1 MEEKAISKI
10 TKVSCK
16 KTFLLLKV
24 FPNGGW
30 FPNKV
35 ETPKTPKSPRKN
47 RLFLPEFHLSFSQI
61 SQKPWGGWLPHCAH
75 LGKHSQKKTY
85 FYLETFPNLLWIDHC
100 IDTGKNLNL
109 PLAHFTSSKLIYQRQ
124 EAIRD
129 MMVDSTDNTVR
140 AILIRLMGTRDL
152 YGIGSAP
159 MGYACIA
166 SETRVP
172 EFVR

>member
-1 MEEKAISKI
+1 MKFRSKRAIFGVI
-10 TKVSCK
+10 CVGFEGLGPC
-16 KTFLLLKV
+16 LV
-24 FPNGGW
+24 
-30 FPNKV
+30 
-35 ETPKTPKSPRKN
+35 
-47 RLFLPEFHLSFSQI
+47 I
-61 SQKPWGGWLPHCAH
+61 SRPTHPH

-129 MMVDSTDNTVR
+129 MMVDSTDDTVR